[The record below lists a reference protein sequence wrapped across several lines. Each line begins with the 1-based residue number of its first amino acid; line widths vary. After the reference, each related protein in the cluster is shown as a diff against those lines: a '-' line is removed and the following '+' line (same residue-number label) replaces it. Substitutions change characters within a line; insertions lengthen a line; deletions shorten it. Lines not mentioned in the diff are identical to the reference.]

1 MGRARCRNF
10 FGLFARLPPWRSP
23 APALHFL
30 WISLRPN
37 QTDPSPCGF
46 PMPTMCELDCKQS
59 QGCKRVRNSNS
70 LATSL
75 PCQGILWGL
84 QGKWFQQST
93 RRTLF
98 PTFLYV
104 AFLFLPLAQKMATP
118 ARLLVGNTLLHKQ
131 TVEAIKSENSGL
143 WWQCC
148 VCLMGNLWNTRS

>member
-93 RRTLF
+93 RLDSIADSVFVKIGWVGQILRR
-98 PTFLYV
+98 
-104 AFLFLPLAQKMATP
+104 LPRPLPQWCRIFWGPQLSDWCLKVPFFDWLALP
-118 ARLLVGNTLLHKQ
+118 H
-131 TVEAIKSENSGL
+131 E
-143 WWQCC
+143 
-148 VCLMGNLWNTRS
+148 